1 MKTCRNCKKIKK
13 FECFQTWIHP
23 KNKKK
28 YSRNTCRECINL
40 KNQNKQ
46 TPAQLR
52 SKAQREKKRREDPA
66 YRMYHGAKQR
76 AKKQNLPFNLDQKYI
91 QDLIPTHCPVF
102 GIPLIN
108 GTEVFHDNSL
118 SLDKLIPSKG
128 YVKGNVCVISDRAN
142 RIKRDATLDELKKLV
157 YYIETKGNL

>member
-13 FECFQTWIHP
+13 FKCFQTWIHP
-23 KNKKK
+23 KNKKE
-28 YSRNTCRECINL
+28 YTRHTCRECINL
-40 KNQNKQ
+40 RTQNLQ
-46 TPAQLR
+46 TPSSLR
-52 SKAQREKKRREDPA
+52 QKAKREKKRREDPA

-108 GTEVFHDNSL
+108 GIEVFHDNSL